1 MLVKALLL
9 KNVGFFLLSRWNKI
23 DKIETQALKKIRN

>member
-9 KNVGFFLLSRWNKI
+9 KKAGFFANRWNKI
-23 DKIETQALKKIRN
+23 DKIETQALKKICN